1 MEAEIYSVSQL
12 NRYLKQRLD
21 LDPVLSRITLRGEI
35 GTFHRH
41 PRSGHCYFT
50 LKDDQASV
58 RCVMFRYAAQSLSF
72 QPMEGMAVVAKGSV
86 QIYEK
91 EGALQVYVQE
101 MQPDGLGALY
111 LAFEQLKKKLAS
123 AGLFDPAVKKP
134 LPRFPK
140 TIGVVTS
147 PSGAALQDIIQILS
161 RRYPLVELRVYGA
174 LVQGE
179 KAPASL
185 RAAVAK
191 AAQDPLDLLIVAR
204 GGGSVEDLFCFN
216 DEQLA
221 YEIYRCPIPVISAVG
236 HEVDYTICDFVADL
250 RAPTPSAAAELAVPD
265 AGQILSALADSRYR
279 LHRRMERKLNQSL
292 QSLLPLQQRLSRYYP
307 MRMLEQSAQRLDDAS
322 ARLDR
327 IIQSRIS
334 QKQQEFLG
342 LTGRLEAL
350 SPLAVLG
357 RGYTITQRQGQAI
370 TSLTQVQPGYEIV
383 TTVKDGT
390 FTSIIGEIHHGTE
403 KSFPGRKSSGTGN
416 PGGSAG
422 TGSTGVE

>member
-1 MEAEIYSVSQL
+1 MEPEIFSVSQL
-12 NRYLKQRLD
+12 NRYLKQRMD

-50 LKDDQASV
+50 LKDEQASV
-58 RCVMFRYAAQSLSF
+58 KCVMFRFSAQALSF
-72 QPMEGMAVVAKGSV
+72 QPMEGMAVVAKGAV

-91 EGALQVYVQE
+91 EGALQVYIQE

-111 LAFEQLKKKLAS
+111 LAFEQLKRKLQS

-134 LPRFPK
+134 LPPFPK

-161 RRYPLVELRVYGA
+161 RRYPVVQLRVYGA

-191 AAQDPLDLLIVAR
+191 AAQDPLDLLIIAR
-204 GGGSVEDLFCFN
+204 GGGSAEDLFCFN

-221 YEIYRCPIPVISAVG
+221 YEIFRCPIPVISAVG

-265 AGQILSALADSRYR
+265 AGQILAALADIRYR
-279 LHRRMERKLNQSL
+279 LDRSIGRRLDQSL
-292 QSLLPLQQRLSRYYP
+292 QSLTPLQKRLTRYHP
-307 MRMLEQSAQRLDDAS
+307 MRMLEQSTQQLDGVTSRLERA
-322 ARLDR
+322 
-327 IIQSRIS
+327 IQDKISRKS
-334 QKQQEFLG
+334 QEFYA

-357 RGYTITQRQGQAI
+357 RGYTITRYQDAPI
-370 TSLTQVQPGYEIV
+370 ASVTQVQPGNEIV
-383 TTVKDGT
+383 TIVKDGT
-390 FTSIIGEIHHGTE
+390 FTSKIGEIHHGTE
-403 KSFPGRKSSGTGN
+403 KSHLGRKPSGAGSSG
-416 PGGSAG
+416 
-422 TGSTGVE
+422 